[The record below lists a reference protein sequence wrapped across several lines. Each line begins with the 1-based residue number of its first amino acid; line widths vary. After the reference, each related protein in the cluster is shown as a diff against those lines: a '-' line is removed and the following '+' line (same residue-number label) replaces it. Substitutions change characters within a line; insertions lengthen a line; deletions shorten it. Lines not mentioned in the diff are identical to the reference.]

1 MKQYVQ
7 HISGQG
13 RYYQVLSHD
22 SCAWR
27 VLDKGN
33 DMIPS
38 LYLPLNEYQL
48 THQWVIVPH
57 RMVWIDTEEATQG
70 SKTINPDY
78 VYSGEDCIATLHCC
92 GQYRIKELIIE
103 KLQ

>member
-38 LYLPLNEYQL
+38 LYLPFNEYQL
-48 THQWVIVPH
+48 THLWVIVPH
-57 RMVWIDTEEATQG
+57 RIETG
-70 SKTINPDY
+70 TIPCGKINNPDY
-78 VYSGEDCIATLHCC
+78 VYSGEDCIATLHCR

>member
-27 VLDKGN
+27 VLDKG
-33 DMIPS
+33 DDTIPS

-57 RMVWIDTEEATQG
+57 RIDTEEATQG
-70 SKTINPDY
+70 SKTIGSDC
-78 VYSGEDCIATLHCC
+78 VFSGKDCIATLHCR
-92 GQYRIKELIIE
+92 GRYRIKELIIE
-103 KLQ
+103 QRQ